1 MTVTTKIENSSKSQH
16 IYFLNKRQRIPKGQ
30 AKMDNP
36 EKPAIWC
43 TRPRK
48 TNKNTTQYV
57 LETNMCKQTQIT

>member
-1 MTVTTKIENSSKSQH
+1 MTVTTKNRKFFKKPTYI
-16 IYFLNKRQRIPKGQ
+16 FLNKRQRIPKGQ